1 MSEQVTFTI
10 TEVVEDVSI
19 VVDEENDEVS
29 IDVTE
34 VTEDVTISIYEAG
47 EPEPDDYPTFLTLE
61 AAEAAGLVAG
71 DKFYLGKNEYGG
83 NDIGTPGTLLK
94 ILS

>member
-10 TEVVEDVSI
+10 TEVVEDVSLT
-19 VVDEENDEVS
+19 VDQENDE
-29 IDVTE
+29 ITFEVTE

-47 EPEPDDYPTFLTLE
+47 EPEPDDFDVYISVE
-61 AAEAAGLVAG
+61 AAKAAGLVVG
-71 DKFYLGKNEYGG
+71 DKFYLDEG
-83 NDIGTPGTLLK
+83 NDIGTPGTLLR